1 MKFPF
6 SIVLVLIIVAII
18 GTVAINLDV
27 NYNTLEKS
35 EYISPENGTIK
46 MNTNLYYVYDNALRR
61 ETRSITIADS
71 NYGKAII
78 EAMAQGSNNSYFR
91 SFFDF
96 GVQVN
101 SVELINETC
110 YVNLYDTSQLNL
122 LLNNPDLK
130 LYIWSVVNSL
140 TENNNIK
147 AVQFLVEGKQY
158 NRSLDGYN
166 LNAPL
171 SKKEDFIYAKEVTS
185 SDVVVEFLEYIS
197 TLRYDLAYSLL
208 TKNSMNN
215 YDYSAFIKYANNF
228 NESHKGYNR
237 DTYYSRIYQNYDEV
251 FVKFTKQYETDGFM
265 LNTYDRWTV
274 IVEEDVYKISL
285 NSN

>member
-6 SIVLVLIIVAII
+6 SIVLILIIVAII

-27 NYNTLEKS
+27 HYSVLDEA
-35 EYISPENGTIK
+35 EYISPEHGSIK
-46 MNTNLYYVYDNALRR
+46 MNTNLYYVYDKALRH
-61 ETRSITIADS
+61 ETRSVTINDS
-71 NYGKAII
+71 NFGKSII
-78 EAMAQGSNNSYFR
+78 EALSTGANNPYFK
-91 SFFDF
+91 SLFDF

-110 YVNLYDTSQLNL
+110 YVNLYDTEQLSE
-122 LLNNPDLK
+122 LLNHPDLE

-140 TENNNIK
+140 TENNKIK
-147 AVQFLVEGKQY
+147 SVQFLVEGKQY
-158 NRSLDGYN
+158 NRGLNGYN

-171 SKKEDFIYAKEVTS
+171 SKKDDLVYSKEITS
-185 SDVVVEFLEYIS
+185 SDVVIEFLEYIS

-228 NESHKGYNR
+228 NDSHKGYNR
-237 DTYYSRIYQNYDEV
+237 DTYYTRSYLNYDEV
-251 FVKFTKQYETDGFM
+251 FVKFTKQYESDGFV
-265 LNTYDRWTV
+265 LNAYDKWTV
-274 IVEEDVYKISL
+274 IIEEDVLKISL